1 MAIEDMIK
9 RIMAEARDEN
19 DRILGEA
26 KGKADSIRS
35 RAQKE
40 LYFELQELNKKLERE
55 AANTRNI
62 YISDGRRKARQ
73 ALLSSKEELIW
84 DAICAIR
91 KRIKELDGEELERY
105 LGPMMDRSKEMLG
118 GDFQVFPIRDRDAN
132 ILSKRIKVSELLDK
146 VLDDEGPLSR
156 FRGTDMLGGF
166 VAISK
171 DGDRIIDMTFHGLLE
186 RNEER
191 IRETIA
197 RILFG
202 DVRS

>member
-9 RIMAEARDEN
+9 RIMAEAKDES

-26 KGKADSIRS
+26 RDRAGSIRS
-35 RAQKE
+35 KAQKE
-40 LYFELQELNKKLERE
+40 LNFELQELNKKLERD
-55 AANTRNI
+55 AVNTRNI

-91 KRIKELDGEELERY
+91 KRIKDLDGEEVEQY
-105 LGPMMDRSKEMLG
+105 LGPMMDRSVEVLG
-118 GDFQVFPIRDRDAN
+118 NDFLVYPIRKEDSKV
-132 ILSKRIKVSELLDK
+132 LSKRVKVNELLEEILK
-146 VLDDEGPLSR
+146 DEGPLSR

-166 VAISK
+166 VAMSR
-171 DGDRIIDMTFHGLLE
+171 DGERIMDMTFHGLLE

-202 DVRS
+202 DV